1 MLSCTSQDRSR
12 DKKSVFQFSQSFSNK
27 HQSSFS
33 HIPLPLKE
41 EIGTL
46 SLVSA
51 LFRPSSRYQKQIGA
65 PGTKSHHYG
74 VLNWNCFT
82 LGDVK
87 SGQYYIQLE
96 QFTLAFWGWQRRIV
110 ITRVLLRHY
119 HWICTLISLVHICIL
134 FTVQPLITYTSWLPV
149 QEYFTICSSWRRGI
163 GFSNKPCLIF
173 STMTAWNS
181 LHNLLSGSRR
191 RTEEA

>member
-1 MLSCTSQDRSR
+1 MTAQFHQTNDFVLKLCGDCLAFCSSQDRSR

-74 VLNWNCFT
+74 VLN
-82 LGDVK
+82 
-87 SGQYYIQLE
+87 
-96 QFTLAFWGWQRRIV
+96 
-110 ITRVLLRHY
+110 
-119 HWICTLISLVHICIL
+119 
-134 FTVQPLITYTSWLPV
+134 
-149 QEYFTICSSWRRGI
+149 
-163 GFSNKPCLIF
+163 
-173 STMTAWNS
+173 
-181 LHNLLSGSRR
+181 
-191 RTEEA
+191 